1 MSTYS
6 AQNNQPI
13 TTLCRCCAR
22 QVVFFQDE
30 NLRECA
36 ACGMLNARP
45 QSTGKTFDFLQRANQ
60 QRSSCDFTNAEASY
74 QHVLQEHPTEHE
86 ALWGLALCRYG
97 VEYIEDPKTQMLM
110 PTCHFTRR
118 KPLMEDSDY
127 LLACENAPASVRLQY
142 EADAQYIDAIQ
153 AGIRA
158 SARDCLPFDV
168 FICHK
173 ATVPGTDMR
182 PSDFEYARSL
192 YYKLIQM
199 GYQTFFAHETL
210 QHVAGANYEARIYH
224 ALHTAKV
231 MLVICTREDYLNTAW
246 VRSEWSRY
254 LERMDADGDCVLVPL
269 LYDGMVPE
277 ALPTPFSHRN
287 LEGLRMGELDSLDKL
302 RSILRQ
308 HIRPRST
315 EKPAAQG
322 TAPILPQINI
332 DTDRIKGFLSA
343 RWQDAKEAAFSVKG
357 SLLTL
362 VGKATGDTVPEGP
375 YYSDEDYKHGRVA
388 KFLTASSPDHKAK
401 LGRVTAV
408 LLISLALSAMVA
420 TCLIAALFY
429 ITLDTNGIQHNY
441 LTFHGYNA
449 YHSTYAAEEDLLSQ
463 LVPIIVLSALSL
475 SRICSAVLLRKRTM
489 LSSHLRV
496 HSFAIAS
503 LISIYI
509 INYFGTESN
518 PLDHVSPFF
527 LVLIIGAFC
536 LALYDISR
544 LLQHPADCD
553 PVNGKRMIL
562 FSSVPGTMGIV
573 AGSVLLLSFIWQKLV
588 IIYPEAPVR
597 SASSLAAQHGMNI
610 PWFSSLFS
618 DSVLPDA
625 AWCYSILLPAIIIAL
640 LSAVFLNKY
649 PLVSQIV
656 SGSCLTPLLCA
667 IYMFIRIL
675 SGSDFSAETLY
686 YNDNITIYCALLSAV
701 LAAINYNRQLNR
713 LNMRKPARL

>member
-6 AQNNQPI
+6 TQNNQPI

-158 SARDCLPFDV
+158 SAKDCLPFDV

-192 YYKLIQM
+192 YYKLTQM

-277 ALPTPFSHRN
+277 ALPAPFSHRN
-287 LEGLRMGELDSLDKL
+287 LEGLRMGELDSLEKL
-302 RSILRQ
+302 TGVLQTHIPPKGKAAPQSR
-308 HIRPRST
+308 IRPQAKVQKQTQATQYVDENEERVKQFFT
-315 EKPAAQG
+315 GKRNAIKTAIFHPDQTMEGYLTKQG
-322 TAPILPQINI
+322 TLLKPSVFRILGALTLVTVIFIAIVFSLQALV
-332 DTDRIKGFLSA
+332 DTICFGEVLLLYSSISAAMLFFALLLLVCHCEGSITWRIVIHSAIIMSALLVPMIFVDYNDSGYAIGVCAWAAAIIYAVRDISGFTADPDGANPTIGKAFLSA
-343 RWQDAKEAAFSVKG
+343 YSSG
-357 SLLTL
+357 
-362 VGKATGDTVPEGP
+362 TV
-375 YYSDEDYKHGRVA
+375 
-388 KFLTASSPDHKAK
+388 
-401 LGRVTAV
+401 
-408 LLISLALSAMVA
+408 
-420 TCLIAALFY
+420 
-429 ITLDTNGIQHNY
+429 
-441 LTFHGYNA
+441 
-449 YHSTYAAEEDLLSQ
+449 
-463 LVPIIVLSALSL
+463 
-475 SRICSAVLLRKRTM
+475 
-489 LSSHLRV
+489 
-496 HSFAIAS
+496 AIAS
-503 LISIYI
+503 GVIGFLWDQFLNAISNSDLAIYI
-509 INYFGTESN
+509 FFV
-518 PLDHVSPFF
+518 PLIA
-527 LVLIIGAFC
+527 LCA
-536 LALYDISR
+536 LALKFR
-544 LLQHPADCD
+544 L
-553 PVNGKRMIL
+553 R
-562 FSSVPGTMGIV
+562 
-573 AGSVLLLSFIWQKLV
+573 
-588 IIYPEAPVR
+588 R
-597 SASSLAAQHGMNI
+597 AQHFFI
-610 PWFSSLFS
+610 AL
-618 DSVLPDA
+618 VA
-625 AWCYSILLPAIIIAL
+625 ALVPAITVYLASISSDYIAL
-640 LSAVFLNKY
+640 CVFIYFAVPALAYSLHQKY
-649 PLVSQIV
+649 TNQS
-656 SGSCLTPLLCA
+656 
-667 IYMFIRIL
+667 
-675 SGSDFSAETLY
+675 
-686 YNDNITIYCALLSAV
+686 
-701 LAAINYNRQLNR
+701 
-713 LNMRKPARL
+713 